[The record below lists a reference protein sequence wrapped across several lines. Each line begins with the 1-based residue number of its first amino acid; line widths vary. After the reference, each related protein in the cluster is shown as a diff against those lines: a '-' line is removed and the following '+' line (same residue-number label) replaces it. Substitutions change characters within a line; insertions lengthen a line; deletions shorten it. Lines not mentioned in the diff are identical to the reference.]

1 MPAKAE
7 VLNKAARDKI
17 CPHCDKPLDKEE
29 ITCPACGK
37 LYWQPDSLSHAE
49 MVEGETY
56 DDEMG
61 CFPIFLWPLLISLTV
76 TSGLI
81 LMGFIIHVFIH
92 FEANQIKVIWILGSV
107 AAGGLVYLIT
117 SKIKK
122 RRKNMAHHH
131 SKSKGSAAIW
141 TFIFL
146 FLAAVIFFGGA
157 FALYHFKG
165 GKNITIKDIKAY
177 EKIIG
182 LEFSNN
188 ERKMMLNSIQ
198 RSPGRYEELRKI
210 DIPNSIPPALLFNPV
225 VPGSRVEEERKPFRY
240 TADESI
246 TVPENFEDLAFYPVT
261 ALAQLIKTQKISS
274 VQLTGL
280 YLNRLKKYGPLL
292 ECVITLT
299 EDLAMKQAKKADEEI
314 AAGNYRGPLHG
325 IPWGAK
331 DLLSTKGIK
340 TTWGAAPYKDQI
352 FDMDATVVKRLE
364 EAGAVLV
371 AKLTMGALAMGD
383 VWFEGRTNNPWNIEQ
398 GSSGSS
404 AGSAAATSAGL
415 VGFAIGTE
423 TQGSIVS
430 PASRCGVTGLRPTFG
445 RVSRYGAMALSWSMD
460 KIGPLCRT
468 VEDCALVFQA
478 ISGPDD
484 KDLTVVDLPF
494 NWDPQLDL
502 KTIRIGYLKSAF
514 DRKPREGNERDKR
527 TIEENKKALDVLR
540 SLGIELI
547 PFDLPDF
554 PTRRISFILT
564 TEAAAAF
571 DELTRSHR
579 DDLLVR
585 QSGNA
590 WPNSFRQARFVPA
603 VEYIQANRAR
613 VLLMQKM
620 AEKMEGIDV
629 FIAPRGTTTGLTNLT
644 GHPAVVVPSGFRE
657 NGTPTAIIFIGN
669 LFAEAKTLRVAK
681 AFQDATGYHLKH
693 PDLDKLRKEKEE

>member
-1 MPAKAE
+1 MA
-7 VLNKAARDKI
+7 
-17 CPHCDKPLDKEE
+17 
-29 ITCPACGK
+29 
-37 LYWQPDSLSHAE
+37 LSH
-49 MVEGETY
+49 
-56 DDEMG
+56 
-61 CFPIFLWPLLISLTV
+61 F
-76 TSGLI
+76 
-81 LMGFIIHVFIH
+81 
-92 FEANQIKVIWILGSV
+92 
-107 AAGGLVYLIT
+107 
-117 SKIKK
+117 
-122 RRKNMAHHH
+122 
-131 SKSKGSAAIW
+131 KSKGSAAIW
-141 TFIFL
+141 TSIFL
-146 FLAAVIFFGGA
+146 FLVAVIFFGGA

-165 GKNITIKDIKAY
+165 EKNITIKDIKAY

-182 LEFSNN
+182 LEFSKE
-188 ERKMMLNSIQ
+188 ERKMMLNVIQ
-198 RSPGRYEELRKI
+198 RNSSSYQELRKI
-210 DIPNSIPPALLFNPV
+210 EIPNSTPPALLFNPI
-225 VPGSRVEEERKPFRY
+225 VPGLKIEEEEWKPFIY
-240 TADESI
+240 TKDETV
-246 TVPENFEDLAFYPVT
+246 TVPEYFEDLAFYPVT
-261 ALAQLIKTQKISS
+261 ALAQLIKTQKITS
-274 VQLTGL
+274 VQLTEL
-280 YLNRLKKYGPLL
+280 YLNRLKKYGPIL

-299 EDLAMKQAKKADEEI
+299 EDLAIEQAKRADEEI
-314 AAGNYRGPLHG
+314 AAGKYRGPLHG

-352 FDMDATVVKRLE
+352 IDTDATVVSRLE

-383 VWFEGRTNNPWNIEQ
+383 VWFGGRTKNPWNIEQ

-423 TQGSIVS
+423 TRGSILS
-430 PASRCGVTGLRPTFG
+430 PSQRCGVTGLRPTFG

-460 KIGPLCRT
+460 KIGPICRT

-478 ISGPDD
+478 ISGPDN

-494 NWDPQLDL
+494 NWDPHLDL

-514 DRKPREGNERDKR
+514 DREPREGEGRDKKA
-527 TIEENKKALDVLR
+527 IEENKKALDVLR

-547 PFDLPDF
+547 PVELPDF
-554 PTRRISFILT
+554 RTRRISFILT

-571 DELTRSHR
+571 DELTRSNR

-585 QSGNA
+585 QTGGA

-613 VLLMQKM
+613 VQLMQEM

-629 FIAPRGTTTGLTNLT
+629 FISPFGTTTGLTNLT

-657 NGTPTAIIFIGN
+657 DGTPNAILFIGN
-669 LFAEAKTLRVAK
+669 LFAEAKSLRVAK
-681 AFQDATGYHLKH
+681 AYQDATGYHLKH
-693 PDLDKLRKEKEE
+693 PDLDKLSLKKEE

>member
-1 MPAKAE
+1 MASRQFKA
-7 VLNKAARDKI
+7 
-17 CPHCDKPLDKEE
+17 
-29 ITCPACGK
+29 
-37 LYWQPDSLSHAE
+37 
-49 MVEGETY
+49 
-56 DDEMG
+56 
-61 CFPIFLWPLLISLTV
+61 
-76 TSGLI
+76 
-81 LMGFIIHVFIH
+81 
-92 FEANQIKVIWILGSV
+92 
-107 AAGGLVYLIT
+107 
-117 SKIKK
+117 
-122 RRKNMAHHH
+122 
-131 SKSKGSAAIW
+131 KGSAAIW
-141 TFIFL
+141 TLVFL
-146 FLAAVIFFGGA
+146 FLAAVILFGGA
-157 FALYHFKG
+157 FALYFFKG

-182 LEFSNN
+182 LEFSQK

-198 RSPGRYEELRKI
+198 RSPSGYEDLREI
-210 DIPNSIPPALLFNPV
+210 DIPNSIPPALLFNPL
-225 VPGSRVEEERKPFRY
+225 VPGFKVEEEQKPFRY
-240 TADESI
+240 TAEKSI
-246 TVPENFEDLAFYPVT
+246 TVPGNFEDLAFYPVT

-274 VQLTGL
+274 VQLTEL
-280 YLNRLKKYGPLL
+280 YLNRLKKYGPIL

-299 EDLAMKQAKKADEEI
+299 EDLAIEQAKRADEEI
-314 AAGNYRGPLHG
+314 AAGKYRGPLHG

-340 TTWGAAPYKDQI
+340 TTWGAAPYKDQKI
-352 FDMDATVVKRLE
+352 DTDATVVKRLE

-383 VWFEGRTNNPWNIEQ
+383 VWFGGRTNNPWNIEQ

-460 KIGPLCRT
+460 KIGPICRT
-468 VEDCALVFQA
+468 VEDCALVFRA

-494 NWDPQLDL
+494 NWDPEMDL
-502 KTIRIGYLKSAF
+502 KTIRIGYLKSVF
-514 DRKPREGNERDKR
+514 DRKSREGNERDKKA
-527 TIEENKKALDVLR
+527 IEENKKTLDVLR
-540 SLGIELI
+540 SLGVELI
-547 PFDLPDF
+547 PLDLPEF
-554 PTRRISFILT
+554 PTGRIGFILT

-571 DELTRSHR
+571 DKLTRSNR

-585 QSGNA
+585 QTNRA
-590 WPNSFRQARFVPA
+590 WPNSFRRARFVPA

-613 VLLMQKM
+613 VLLMQEM
-620 AEKMEGIDV
+620 AKKMEGIDV
-629 FIAPRGTTTGLTNLT
+629 FMATSRATTSLTNLT

-657 NGTPTAIIFIGN
+657 NGTPTSILFIGN

-681 AFQDATGYHLKH
+681 AYQDATGFHLKH